1 MKQTLTSTAKSDDF
15 ALAVSPEP
23 VRLERN
29 LPDSARNV
37 MNLPEIWG
45 TCQANL
51 SGFEGNLAEI

>member
-1 MKQTLTSTAKSDDF
+1 MAKSDDF
-15 ALAVSPEP
+15 ALAVSPVP

-37 MNLPEIWG
+37 MNLPEIWEN
-45 TCQANL
+45 CQANL